1 MKINMRRMNR
11 VYIVVVSA
19 RQMSHAFVY
28 DINKQAR
35 IENEQQQ
42 QLTYQCVG
50 FFFFLFRL
58 PNGNS
63 YTRVRFDQREND
75 HKYIKLIRSNRFMAL
90 DFLLF
95 FFYH

>member
-11 VYIVVVSA
+11 LFIVVVSA

-50 FFFFLFRL
+50 FFFLSFSFTKWQQL
-58 PNGNS
+58 
-63 YTRVRFDQREND
+63 
-75 HKYIKLIRSNRFMAL
+75 HKGSIRSKRKRSQI
-90 DFLLF
+90 
-95 FFYH
+95 Y